1 MGLVWVGAGLCSCA
15 RESGKETATPPREPG
30 PLRVVATIAPLGAL
44 LREVLPEGAQLR
56 VLLTPGQSEHGYE
69 PTPQDIASLARA
81 DLAVYVGL
89 GLDARVEEFL
99 RKNPSSRR
107 VDLCVAV
114 ALGLESAEHGPG
126 GGEEPGD
133 EHAGHEHVDHDH
145 EPNAVDD
152 HDGHTHGP
160 IDPHLWLDPMLMK
173 SLVGPLGAAVE
184 QAARAAGPMSAE
196 EATRLGVLRD
206 SLVRKLDEL
215 DAEYRSVLTPLSG
228 RSIVT
233 HHNAWGRLASRYGL
247 KVAAVLRPVEATES
261 APADIS
267 RAVEAMRAS
276 GASAIFVEPQF
287 NSESARRVAQ
297 AAGVKVLVLD
307 PLGGEDYF
315 AMMKANLGALRAGLA
330 HD

>member
-1 MGLVWVGAGLCSCA
+1 MGSVWVGAGLCSCA
-15 RESGKETATPPREPG
+15 KESGKQAASPPREPG

-44 LREVLPEGAQLR
+44 IREALPEGAQLR

-69 PTPQDIASLARA
+69 PTPQDMAALARA

-107 VDLCVAV
+107 VDLCVAE
-114 ALGLESAEHGPG
+114 ALGLELAAHGPG
-126 GGEEPGD
+126 GGGESGD
-133 EHAGHEHVDHDH
+133 EHAGHEPVDHDH
-145 EPNAVDD
+145 EPSAIDD
-152 HDGHTHGP
+152 HDGHAHGA
-160 IDPHLWLDPMLMK
+160 IDPHVWLDPMLMK
-173 SLVGPLGAAVE
+173 SFAGPLGAAVE
-184 QAARAAGPMSAE
+184 QAARAAGPLSAE
-196 EATRLGVLRD
+196 EATRLAALRD
-206 SLVRKLDEL
+206 SLVRRLDDL

-233 HHNAWGRLASRYGL
+233 HHNAWGRLAGRYGL
-247 KVAAVLRPVEATES
+247 KVAAMLRPVESAES
-261 APADIS
+261 TPADIA
-267 RAVEAMRAS
+267 RAVEAVRAS
-276 GASAIFVEPQF
+276 GATAIFVEPQF
-287 NSESARRVAQ
+287 NGESARRVAR

-315 AMMKANLGALRAGLA
+315 AMMRANLGALRSGLA